1 MAEAI
6 VVLNAGS
13 SSLKFSL
20 FARRDGGLEPVVR
33 GNVEGLYTAPR
44 FVGKDPSG
52 MLLEEHA
59 WGEGERL
66 GHDGAL
72 EHVVAFLRASFAEH
86 RLCGVGHRVVHGGL
100 DYTQPVRVDATI
112 LADLERLIPL
122 APLHQAHNLAP
133 IRALLGR
140 SPPLPAGG
148 VFRHGLPQRRAGCR
162 TSIRAAEGD
171 H

>member
-20 FARRDGGLEPVVR
+20 FARRDGGLESVVR
-33 GNVEGLYTAPR
+33 GNVDGLYTAPR
-44 FVGKDPSG
+44 FSAKGPSG
-52 MLLEEHA
+52 TLLEEHA
-59 WGEGERL
+59 WGKGERL

-100 DYTQPVRVDATI
+100 HYTQPVRVDETVLDA
-112 LADLERLIPL
+112 LDLRQFVT
-122 APLHQAHNLAP
+122 H
-133 IRALLGR
+133 
-140 SPPLPAGG
+140 
-148 VFRHGLPQRRAGCR
+148 
-162 TSIRAAEGD
+162 RAAIYLRIPRLG
-171 H
+171 